1 MACFQAIK
9 IFCHNPSLRLATKAM
24 ACESVNQERSLG
36 VTFHAAKNVG
46 ESERMNLH
54 IPKRTP
60 TLGVGVPM
68 DS

>member
-24 ACESVNQERSLG
+24 ACESVNQERNLG

-54 IPKRTP
+54 IPK
-60 TLGVGVPM
+60 
-68 DS
+68 